1 MRRFSYFIFS
11 GLCFLYLEIFVLK
24 LEKKYFKMFLI
35 NIILKVLCIWFKKVI
50 ISSIDLV
57 LKFILVVW
65 LL

>member
-11 GLCFLYLEIFVLK
+11 GLCFFIFRNICFEIG
-24 LEKKYFKMFLI
+24 KKYFKMFLI

>member
-1 MRRFSYFIFS
+1 MFFIFRNI
-11 GLCFLYLEIFVLK
+11 FYEIG
-24 LEKKYFKMFLI
+24 KKYFKMFLI